1 MNSRS
6 RLNLVVMQVLVISLL
21 LAMLG
26 RLFYLQVADGLV
38 YQNAALSIQSRDIVN
53 PAVRGAIVDDTG
65 LPMAMDRPGMVISVD
80 RSVIDKMKD
89 KGVGVLQKVAALLGK
104 NYSDVYTST
113 RLCGE
118 LPLGSRTGCWNGTLY
133 QPIPLT
139 KVATSAQ
146 ALKILENADQFPGID
161 AAPVPIRS
169 YPSLAGEN
177 AAHLLG
183 YVGSVTSAD
192 IASGNN
198 QYYQNET
205 IGQTGLEYQ
214 YNKYLEGIPGIK
226 TVIVDRT
233 SNITSV
239 SKNSDPTPGDNLVT
253 NINARLQAATEK
265 ALAASVLN
273 ARAQGNVADSGAAI
287 VMDVHTGRVLAL
299 ASYPTYDPN
308 MWQKGLT
315 VAQAQA
321 LFSASDGVPA
331 LSRATDGEY
340 APASTF
346 KALSVV
352 AASSAGYNLNAN
364 YDCPYSLKIGN
375 QEFHNDDT
383 SVQGHFS
390 LQHAIAVSCDTIWYQ
405 IGYDQWVKDG
415 GLFPHNNPNDFFF
428 KNAKAFGVGVP
439 TGIDLPSEASGR
451 LPDRAWK
458 LAYYKANKNFYCNF
472 TKLARKSDLTP
483 YLIAIAKQDCVDGYV
498 LRAGDAVNFAIG
510 QGDTLMTPIQMT
522 DIYAAIANGG
532 TLYRPQVARAIL
544 KPDGQVVQEFS
555 PVVNGKIPATSSD
568 LTFLHAAL
576 REVDTDGTAAPVFST
591 FPIAVSGKTGT
602 GQVQGR
608 NANGTT
614 KDPTSWFA
622 SYAPSEKPEYAVVM
636 MVSQGGYGAS
646 IAAVGV
652 KDIYSAIYGVTGN
665 TVDPKVAIFPTGAP
679 PSGLPKVDPKNAVPV
694 TPVVAP

>member
-1 MNSRS
+1 MNNRS
-6 RLNLVVMQVLVISLL
+6 RLNLFVIEVLVATLM

-38 YQNAALSIQSRDIVN
+38 YKNAALSIQSRDIVT

-65 LPMAMDRPGMVISVD
+65 LPIAMDRPGVVISVN
-80 RSVIDKMKD
+80 RSIIDKMPD
-89 KGVGVLQKVAALLGK
+89 KGVAVLQKAAALLGK
-104 NYSDVYTST
+104 QYSDVYVAT

-139 KVATSAQ
+139 KEATTAQ
-146 ALKILENADQFPGID
+146 ALKILENADQFPGLQ
-161 AAPVPIRS
+161 ATPVPIRS

-192 IASGNN
+192 VATNGS

-205 IGQTGLEYQ
+205 IGKTGLEYQ
-214 YNKYLEGIPGIK
+214 YNQYLQGLPGIK

-233 SNITSV
+233 NNITSI

-253 NINARLQAATEK
+253 NINAKLQAATEK

-273 ARAQGNVADSGAAI
+273 ARAQGNTADSGAAI

-315 VAQAQA
+315 VAQAA
-321 LFSASDGVPA
+321 SLFSPADGVPA

-352 AASSAGYNLNAN
+352 AAAKAGYNLNSN
-364 YDCPYSLKIGN
+364 YFCPYSLKIGN
-375 QEFHNDDT
+375 QEFHNDDK
-383 SVQGHFS
+383 SVQGTFS

-415 GLFPHNNPNDFFF
+415 GLTPHNNPNDFFF
-428 KNAKAFGVGVP
+428 NNARGFGVGVP

-458 LAYYKANKNFYCNF
+458 LAYYKTNKDFYCNY
-472 TKLARKSDLTP
+472 TSRARKSDLTP
-483 YLIAIAKQDCVDGYV
+483 FLIAIAKENCTDGYIV
-498 LRAGDAVNFAIG
+498 RAGDAVNFAIG
-510 QGDTLMTPIQMT
+510 QGDTLMTPIQLT
-522 DIYAAIANGG
+522 DIYAAVANGG
-532 TLYRPQVARAIL
+532 TLYRPEVARAIL
-544 KPDGQVVQEFS
+544 QPNGKVVKEFA
-555 PVVNGKIPATSSD
+555 PVVNGMIPANASD

-576 REVDTDGTAAPVFST
+576 REVTTDGTAASVFT
-591 FPIAVSGKTGT
+591 NFPIAISGKTGT

-608 NANGTT
+608 NTNGTA

-622 SYAPSEKPEYAVVM
+622 SYGPSDKPEYAVVM

-652 KDIYSAIYGVTGN
+652 KDIYAAIYGVTGN
-665 TVDPKVAIFPTGAP
+665 TVDPTKAIFPNGAP
-679 PSGLPKVDPKNAVPV
+679 PSGLPKVDPKNATLVKP
-694 TPVVAP
+694 

>member
-6 RLNLVVMQVLVISLL
+6 RLNLMVLQVLVASLFC
-21 LAMLG
+21 AMLG

-38 YQNAALSIQSRDIVN
+38 YKNAALSIQSRDVVN

-65 LPMAMDRPGMVISVD
+65 LPMAMDRPGIVISVN
-80 RSVIDKMKD
+80 RSVVDKMPD
-89 KGVGVLQKVAALLGK
+89 KGVGVLHKVATLLGK
-104 NYSDVYTST
+104 KYADVFTST

-118 LPLGSRTGCWNGTLY
+118 LAIGSRTGCWNGTLY
-133 QPIPLT
+133 QPVPLT
-139 KVATSAQ
+139 KVATTAQ
-146 ALKILENADQFPGID
+146 ALKILENADQFPGIT
-161 AAPVPIRS
+161 ATPVPIRS

-192 IASGNN
+192 IASGNS
-198 QYYQNET
+198 QFYQNET
-205 IGQTGLEYQ
+205 IGKTGLEYQ
-214 YNKYLEGIPGIK
+214 YNQYLQGLPGIK

-233 SNITSV
+233 NTITST

-273 ARAQGNVADSGAAI
+273 ARAQGNTADSGAAI
-287 VMDVHTGRVLAL
+287 VMDVKTGRVLAL
-299 ASYPTYDPN
+299 ASYPSYDPN

-315 VAQAQA
+315 VAQAQS
-321 LFSASDGVPA
+321 LFSAADGVPA

-352 AASSAGYNLNAN
+352 AASSAGYNLNSEYN
-364 YDCPYSLKIGN
+364 CPYSLKIGN
-375 QEFHNDDT
+375 QDFHNDDK
-383 SVQGHFS
+383 SVQGRFT

-415 GLFPHNNPNDFFF
+415 GLAPHNNPNDFFF
-428 KNAKAFGVGVP
+428 KNARAFGVGVR

-458 LAYYKANKNFYCNF
+458 LAYYKTNKNFYCNF
-472 TKLARKSDLTP
+472 TKVARKADLTP
-483 YLIAIAKQDCVDGYV
+483 YLIAIAKQNCVDGYV
-498 LRAGDAVNFAIG
+498 LRAGDAVNFGIG
-510 QGDTLMTPIQMT
+510 QGDTLMTPIQLT

-532 TLYRPQVARAIL
+532 TLYRPQIARAIL
-544 KPDGQVVQEFS
+544 QPDGKVVKQFS
-555 PVVNGKIPATSSD
+555 PVVNGKIPATASD
-568 LTFLHAAL
+568 LAFLHAAL
-576 REVDTDGTAAPVFST
+576 REVDTDGTAASVFST

-608 NANGTT
+608 NTNGSA
-614 KDPTSWFA
+614 KAPTSWFA
-622 SYAPSEKPEYAVVM
+622 SYAPSASPQYAVVM

-652 KDIYSAIYGVTGN
+652 KDIYSALYGVTGN
-665 TVDPKVAIFPTGAP
+665 TVNPKAAIFPTGAP
-679 PSGLPKVDPKNAVPV
+679 PSGLPKVDPKNAKPV
-694 TPVVAP
+694 TP